1 MITSDRKA
9 RLMLS
14 CAIDGGDP
22 AVADLVQNLGAEGAW
37 AKIIEGVLGEPVAR
51 RAAQVTADVFERLAE
66 AAAARFVVPGDD
78 EWPAGLDDLRHA
90 ESIQRRG
97 GEQGPRGWPASCIRR
112 RIQQKVPRFCLSV
125 RHRGPEPRPEWP
137 AADHHH

>member
-22 AVADLVQNLGAEGAW
+22 ALADLVQNLGAEGAW

-51 RAAQVTADVFERLAE
+51 RA
-66 AAAARFVVPGDD
+66 
-78 EWPAGLDDLRHA
+78 
-90 ESIQRRG
+90 
-97 GEQGPRGWPASCIRR
+97 
-112 RIQQKVPRFCLSV
+112 
-125 RHRGPEPRPEWP
+125 
-137 AADHHH
+137 